1 MFWILGGGE
10 GGLRVAMVEKANSKS
25 SSELLLGR
33 VKKTSTQKNSSSS
46 SSLAKRRSARP
57 SPSAK
62 RIAFKGVR
70 MRAWGKWVTEI
81 RDPDTKNRIWLGSF
95 STAEMAAR
103 AYDAAVVCLKGESA
117 YASLNFPDS
126 PPQIPSN
133 SSTPMSPKDIQ
144 AAAAAAATSSVP
156 AAKPLALP
164 PIQPTPPQNECENLS
179 DVSSSCGTSQ
189 DSDNKCTACSVSEP
203 VSSAEEVGAMED
215 WIDAAFG
222 EPKMPHKNNS
232 VRELM
237 KQAEMV
243 DSMEAHHYFE
253 PQPIVPQHFQFPGNE
268 GESTSNQLADLWC
281 LP

>member
-1 MFWILGGGE
+1 M
-10 GGLRVAMVEKANSKS
+10 AMVEKAKSKS
-25 SSELLLGR
+25 SLVARRASELLLGP
-33 VKKTSTQKNSSSS
+33 VKKNCIQKNSSSS
-46 SSLAKRRSARP
+46 SVAKCQSSHS
-57 SPSAK
+57 SPAN

-133 SSTPMSPKDIQ
+133 SLTPMSPKDIQ

-156 AAKPLALP
+156 AAKPLFLP
-164 PIQPTPPQNECENLS
+164 PIKPAPQNECENPS
-179 DVSSSCGTSQ
+179 DVSANCETSQ
-189 DSDNKCTACSVSEP
+189 ESDKCTACSVSEP
-203 VSSAEEVGAMED
+203 VSSADEVGAMED

-222 EPKMPHKNNS
+222 EPKALHKHNS
-232 VRELM
+232 VREMM

-243 DSMEAHHYFE
+243 DSMEAHYFE
-253 PQPIVPQHFQFPGNE
+253 PQPIVTQHFQFPGNE
-268 GESTSNQLADLWC
+268 GESTSNQLADLWS
-281 LP
+281 LPYFH

>member
-1 MFWILGGGE
+1 M
-10 GGLRVAMVEKANSKS
+10 AMVEKANSKS
-25 SSELLLGR
+25 SLVARRVSELLLGPG
-33 VKKTSTQKNSSSS
+33 KKTSTKKTSSS
-46 SSLAKRRSARP
+46 SSLAKRQSSRSSRAN
-57 SPSAK
+57 

-126 PPQIPSN
+126 PPRIPSN
-133 SSTPMSPKDIQ
+133 SSIPMSPKDIQ

-156 AAKPLALP
+156 AAKPLSLP
-164 PIQPTPPQNECENLS
+164 PIKPTPPQNECENLS

-189 DSDNKCTACSVSEP
+189 MSDKCTACSVSEP
-203 VSSAEEVGAMED
+203 VSSADEVGAMED

-222 EPKMPHKNNS
+222 EPKMRHKNNS

-243 DSMEAHHYFE
+243 DSMEAHYFE